1 LALAKNQGPIGKSP
15 PHPRNQSLV
24 GETMKGEK
32 KKGENVKEKLRK
44 MKETR
49 QLEVKG

>member
-1 LALAKNQGPIGKSP
+1 LALAKNQGPFGKSP
-15 PHPRNQSLV
+15 PFSRNQLLV

-49 QLEVKG
+49 